1 MAHKTDKYT
10 YRYNPNTGDTV
21 TIVTVDRETADTRF
35 EEIAK
40 GHGFDMKAE
49 DHFVAKNLTIPLNK
63 TAKEAIL
70 ELGL

>member
-40 GHGFDMKAE
+40 GHGFDMRAK
-49 DHFVAKNLTIPLNK
+49 DHFVAKNFEVPLNK
-63 TAKEAIL
+63 TTKEAL
-70 ELGL
+70 DALGL